1 MASFEEL
8 YRAHM
13 KLVFRYTFQCVGRR
27 DVAEDITSE
36 VFLLLFRNLE
46 GLDHNQLP
54 GWLFTVAKN
63 RARDYWRHQQVEQRY
78 AENAAMVPAA
88 NPQPPLER
96 MLIESAVLKPIH
108 RVCLSL
114 RYLYGMTL
122 EEIAR
127 QTGLSELQVKGHLQY
142 ARQLLRNQHVK
153 VTK

>member
-1 MASFEEL
+1 
-8 YRAHM
+8 M
-13 KLVFRYTFQCVGRR
+13 KAVFRYAFQCVGRR

-36 VFLLLFRNLE
+36 VFLVLYRNLE
-46 GLDHNQLP
+46 GLDHSQLP
-54 GWLFTVAKN
+54 AWLFTVAKN

-78 AENAAMVPAA
+78 SESAVMEPVSS
-88 NPQPPLER
+88 PQLPLER
-96 MLIESAVLKPIH
+96 MLLESTVLKPVH

-142 ARQLLRNQHVK
+142 ARQLLRNQHAK